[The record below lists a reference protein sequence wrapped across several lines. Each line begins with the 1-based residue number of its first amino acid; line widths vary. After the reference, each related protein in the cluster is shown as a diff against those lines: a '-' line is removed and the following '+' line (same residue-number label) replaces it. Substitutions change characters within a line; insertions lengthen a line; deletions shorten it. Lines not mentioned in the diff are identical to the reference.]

1 MKKKTDVHRKAIDNM
16 KLKILNDLGIDIE
29 KSKIKKYD
37 LEYIE
42 KRMETFIN
50 K

>member
-1 MKKKTDVHRKAIDNM
+1 MKKKQDVNRKAIDNM
-16 KLKILNDLGIDIE
+16 KNKILNELGVDIE
-29 KSKIKKYD
+29 KDKIKKYD
-37 LEYIE
+37 IDFIE